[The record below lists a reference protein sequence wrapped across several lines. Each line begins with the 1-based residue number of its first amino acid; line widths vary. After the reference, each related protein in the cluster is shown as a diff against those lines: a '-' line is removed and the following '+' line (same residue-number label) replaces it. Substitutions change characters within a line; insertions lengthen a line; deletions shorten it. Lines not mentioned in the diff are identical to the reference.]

1 MPPGGPVTVRTRS
14 TARPGPGPAQKV
26 PGLSISTRIRRLTPG
41 VRTPAGD
48 GPATADTPPGPRPQW
63 RRVLGRTVTGLAAL
77 LVFAALVVPDELA
90 VLTPAAFLRIPVEA
104 LVVTGLVLLLPS
116 RTGRVLAAV
125 LGGLLGLLTV
135 LTALDMGFVAALDRP
150 FDVLEDWA
158 LLGNAVDLLAGSTG
172 EAGAT
177 AAAVGLAV
185 LAAAVV
191 VLLALSGVRLAGLV
205 GRHRQPATRTI
216 AVLTVGWLGLAL
228 VGVQLVPGVPV
239 AAGAATGVA
248 VDRLRQVDDG
258 LRDRAAFAEAV
269 RVDEFRDV
277 PGEELLT
284 ALRGKDVVITF
295 VESYGRS
302 ALEDPEYAGE
312 IGALLD
318 GGTARL
324 DAAGFASRS
333 GFLTA
338 PTAGGGSWL
347 SHATLLSGLW
357 VNSEARYKALVET
370 DRLTLNRAFQRAQW
384 RTLGVMPGVTMEW
397 PEGEFYGYDRVYD
410 THSMGYRGPNF
421 GWAPIPDQYTLAAF
435 ERLERSVPDR
445 APLMAEIPLV
455 ASHWPWAPLPE
466 MVGWQELGDGHVLWS
481 QLEGGNSVEEVWADP
496 AWVRTEYRRSIEYSL
511 ESVISYVQTYG
522 DDDLVMIVLGD
533 HQPTPVITGE
543 DASRDV
549 PITVISR
556 DPAVLERIGG
566 WGWEDG
572 LKPGPQAPVW
582 PMDAFRD
589 RFLSTFSDRGE
600 PPEPH

>member
-1 MPPGGPVTVRTRS
+1 M
-14 TARPGPGPAQKV
+14 
-26 PGLSISTRIRRLTPG
+26 SISTQVRRLTTGPRARAG
-41 VRTPAGD
+41 TDPAAGE
-48 GPATADTPPGPRPQW
+48 PPPGPRPRW
-63 RRVLGRTVTGLAAL
+63 RRNLGWAVTGLAGL
-77 LVFAALVVPDELA
+77 LVLAALVVPDELA
-90 VLTPAAFLRIPVEA
+90 VLAPAAFLRIPVEA
-104 LVVTGLVLLLPS
+104 LVVTGLVLVLPA

-150 FDVLEDWA
+150 FDVLEDWG
-158 LLGNAVDLLAGSTG
+158 LLGNAVDLLAGSAGETG
-172 EAGAT
+172 AI

-185 LAAAVV
+185 LAVAVV
-191 VLLALSGVRLAGLV
+191 VLLVLSAVRLVGVV
-205 GRHRQPATRTI
+205 GRHRRTATRAV

-228 VGVQLVPGVPV
+228 IGTELVPGVPV

-248 VDRLRQVDDG
+248 HDRVQQIGAG
-258 LRDRAAFAEAV
+258 LRDRTEFAEAV

-277 PGEELLT
+277 PSEQLLT

-295 VESYGRS
+295 VESYGRT
-302 ALEDPEYAGE
+302 ALEDPEYAAG
-312 IGALLD
+312 IGAVLD

-338 PTAGGGSWL
+338 PTTGGGSWL

-357 VNSEARYKALVET
+357 VNSEARYKALVDT
-370 DRLTLNRAFQRAQW
+370 DRMTLNRAFQRAQW

-455 ASHWPWAPLPE
+455 ASHWPWAPLPR
-466 MVGWQELGDGHVLWS
+466 MVGWEELGDGHLLWA
-481 QLEGGNSVEEVWADP
+481 QLEDGNSVEEVWADP
-496 AWVRTEYRRSIEYSL
+496 GRVRTEYRRSIEYSL
-511 ESVISYVQTYG
+511 ESVLSYVQTYG

-533 HQPTPVITGE
+533 HQPTTVITGE

-600 PPEPH
+600 SPEPH